1 MLNWQIKMIPEE
13 KRIAFLHA
21 LLKTKRIEVTEQYL
35 IDLVLALNFDNAK
48 PVSENIAILG
58 MFGKLLKPM
67 GQNMMDQRNKDNDRI
82 IREWI
87 NGNVSDRIMK
97 ECIKVLQDQGL

>member
-1 MLNWQIKMIPEE
+1 MIELTERERVINTLNVSMLNWQIKMIPEE

-67 GQNMMDQRNKDNDRI
+67 G
-82 IREWI
+82 
-87 NGNVSDRIMK
+87 
-97 ECIKVLQDQGL
+97 